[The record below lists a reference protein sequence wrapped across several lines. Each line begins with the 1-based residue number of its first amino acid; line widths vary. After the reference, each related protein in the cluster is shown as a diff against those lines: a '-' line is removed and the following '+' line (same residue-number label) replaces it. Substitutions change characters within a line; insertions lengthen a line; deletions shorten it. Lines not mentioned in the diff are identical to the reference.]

1 MGYGSGSAAASGTI
15 RQQNQNEEGSGA
27 AILPL
32 YLREMGARALLRVE
46 QEARC
51 ASELQAARE
60 DLARLAAT
68 LPRAVREQVLG
79 ADLHGPEKGRAWPFD
94 DVVAFHRRLVA
105 HGRAS
110 DDPRIQSRVRRANE
124 AKRRM
129 DQAREK
135 LILAN
140 LRLVVHLAKKYV
152 RHGVSLLDLIQEGNI
167 GLMKAVEKFDVER
180 GNKFSTYAFWWIK
193 QGIERGIADKARLI
207 RVPVHVNDKMKKIL
221 RTAGELCKTPGGQAD
236 AEEIA
241 KALGM
246 PVGKVQAI
254 LGVVREAQSFEDF
267 AVGEGPPWLLEVLVD
282 SDSQTPLEGMLRRER
297 IEKVEQV
304 LKLLS
309 PREEKVLRM
318 RFGVGGDSPLT
329 LEEIGQA
336 LGLSRERIRQI
347 ESIALR
353 RIKSGQ
359 NGRALRELRVAGQA
373 GR

>member
-1 MGYGSGSAAASGTI
+1 
-15 RQQNQNEEGSGA
+15 
-27 AILPL
+27 
-32 YLREMGARALLRVE
+32 
-46 QEARC
+46 
-51 ASELQAARE
+51 
-60 DLARLAAT
+60 
-68 LPRAVREQVLG
+68 
-79 ADLHGPEKGRAWPFD
+79 
-94 DVVAFHRRLVA
+94 
-105 HGRAS
+105 
-110 DDPRIQSRVRRANE
+110 
-124 AKRRM
+124 M

-241 KALGM
+241 RALGM